1 VALGPRLRGDDEGGK
16 VAEIKT
22 IAACAAVPKSEG
34 EKCESGRVFTGVTI

>member
-1 VALGPRLRGDDEGGK
+1 MTKSRTAVRLRGDDEGGK

-34 EKCESGRVFTGVTI
+34 EKL